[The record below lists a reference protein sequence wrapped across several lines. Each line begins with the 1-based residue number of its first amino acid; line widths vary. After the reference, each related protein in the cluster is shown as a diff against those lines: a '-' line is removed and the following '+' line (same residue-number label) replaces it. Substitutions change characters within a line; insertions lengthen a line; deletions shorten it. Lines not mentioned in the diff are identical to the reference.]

1 MVPNNKKKNQHLLIM
16 LLVLTSLFLAY
27 CSKPVEEIVKPTLFI
42 TLKNDTGK
50 SVSGA
55 TVRLYKNAADT
66 GITKLSDSSG
76 VVIFYDLDTI
86 LYYWEAKKDCK
97 TNRHSQ
103 QTLNRSLIPN
113 VILYGYSVM
122 SENGELIITNKSQES
137 YKVSDSLFSVT
148 IKSDSA
154 FATFHKAGSYLI
166 HSVPVSDSTK
176 GKDILIK
183 IICNDTLRLNLPY

>member
-1 MVPNNKKKNQHLLIM
+1 MFLKNKKKDQRLLLMLLI
-16 LLVLTSLFLAY
+16 LTGLFFAH
-27 CSKPVEEIVKPTLFI
+27 CSKPIEVITKPTLFI

-50 SVSGA
+50 SVPGA

-76 VVIFYDLDTI
+76 VVIFYDLDTA
-86 LYYWEAKKDCK
+86 LYFWEAKKDCK

-103 QTLNRSLIPN
+103 RTLNRSLIPN

-122 SENGELIITNKSQES
+122 SENGELIITNKSPES

-154 FATFHKAGSYLI
+154 FATFHKVGSYLI

-183 IICNDTLRLNLPY
+183 VICNDTLRLNLPF